1 MPKVVTKLFREPDRA
16 EKALNELKAKGY
28 QAKEIGVVASQ
39 DKAVASGVSPV
50 ANSSL
55 ADAGAV
61 VLAGAVAGVAKEKDP
76 VAALAALW
84 GISEETLNYYK
95 IGVFLG
101 GVVVSV
107 HAEEKKAE
115 KARELLRAVEAE
127 GERCLVWTPSP
138 GFLQAERMSATNPVD
153 AKMTGDFRK
162 Y

>member
-16 EKALNELKAKGY
+16 EKALHELKAKGY

-39 DKAVASGVSPV
+39 DKAVASGVSP
-50 ANSSL
+50 AAKASL
-55 ADAGAV
+55 ADAAV
-61 VLAGAVAGVAKEKDP
+61 VLAGAVAGAAKEKDP

-95 IGVFLG
+95 LGLSLG
-101 GVVVSV
+101 GIVVSV

-115 KARELLRAVEAE
+115 KAREILRAVETE
-127 GERCLVWTPSP
+127 GEHCLVWTPSP
-138 GFLQAERMSATNPVD
+138 GFVQAGRMSATDPVD